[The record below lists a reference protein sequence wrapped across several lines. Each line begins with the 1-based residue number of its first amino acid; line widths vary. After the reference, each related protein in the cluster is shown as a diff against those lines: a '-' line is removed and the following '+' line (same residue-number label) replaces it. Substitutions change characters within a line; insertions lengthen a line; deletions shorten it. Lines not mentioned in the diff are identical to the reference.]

1 MLHQI
6 GVGVLGPLFR
16 TYEPSL
22 DRLVAVKVFR
32 LSVTPEQAGALVEE
46 LSRVVDVGLEHA
58 AIVTPIAAGLT
69 GMTPYLA
76 QEYVTGETLDVAM
89 RQYAPGPL
97 ETTLPFIT
105 QLASAIDYACAAGVS
120 HGALHPRDVFL
131 TPELARATGFGV
143 VAALERV
150 GLRGPVRRPY
160 SAPERIAGEPWGP
173 AADIFAL
180 AAIAFELLT
189 GRRPAG
195 TGEQVVAL
203 LGEIGGTAD
212 QPAFRRAFA
221 TALAD
226 DPAERY
232 GSAQEFAHA
241 LAVAAGL
248 EEPVAPDVAAS
259 EQDPLEQTEERWAE
273 TVSGYQVDE
282 PVPADV
288 DPELPAPTAPFELQS
303 AAAEPSLFEGIE
315 EIEEIEQIEDLAEAP
330 EVAAERPTPVEEGS
344 VEYAADADNEAEAE
358 AEDDSEIDQWP
369 IEEPAAASGEFA
381 VSDYDDDRV
390 GRSAV
395 VIRQPAS
402 REWPRRALLPLALT
416 LAVVILV
423 ALVGFVANL
432 GFDTPDPVQ
441 SPSASTGQELPVSS
455 AADIML
461 PSPSESSLAI
471 PARPAGQ
478 ESSNGIAVEVLEVLD
493 DPPVVLVPLAA
504 PPVPPATSSPA
515 PAVAPPIPLA
525 PPPAPA
531 SLQPSPGRLLVRSNP
546 PGALVDVNGAPRGTT
561 PLALSEIPYGSY
573 TLRVSRPGYV
583 SQVHEL
589 SISAGQPVGAVSVG
603 LMPAATGT
611 ASPARAAGSVFVE
624 SRPPDAQVFLD
635 GERVGRTPVLLPDV
649 AAGLHE
655 IRIQRDGYRVWST
668 TTRVV
673 TSERT
678 RVGAS
683 LDRTARP

>member
-16 TYEPSL
+16 TYEPSR

-32 LSVTPEQAGALVEE
+32 LSVTPEQARALVDE

-58 AIVTPIAAGLT
+58 GIVTPIAAGLT

-203 LGEIGGTAD
+203 LGEIGGTVD
-212 QPAFRRAFA
+212 QPAFRLALA

-232 GSAQEFAHA
+232 GSAREFAHA
-241 LAVAAGL
+241 LAVAAGI
-248 EEPVAPDVAAS
+248 EEPVAPGVAAS
-259 EQDPLEQTEERWAE
+259 EQGPLEQTEERWAE
-273 TVSGYQVDE
+273 TLSPLSDDQVDE
-282 PVPADV
+282 PMPADV
-288 DPELPAPTAPFELQS
+288 DRALPAPTAPFELQS

-315 EIEEIEQIEDLAEAP
+315 EFEELAEAP
-330 EVAAERPTPVEEGS
+330 EVAAERRPPVEEGS
-344 VEYAADADNEAEAE
+344 AEYAADGGDEAE

-369 IEEPAAASGEFA
+369 SEEPAAASAEFA
-381 VSDYDDDRV
+381 VSDAVSDHDDRAS
-390 GRSAV
+390 RSAV
-395 VIRQPAS
+395 VMPQPAS

-423 ALVGFVANL
+423 AFVANL
-432 GFDTPDPVQ
+432 ALDTPDPVQ
-441 SPSASTGQELPVSS
+441 FPSASAGQELPVSS
-455 AADIML
+455 AADIRL
-461 PSPSESSLAI
+461 PSPSESNLVS
-471 PARPAGQ
+471 PASPAGQ
-478 ESSNGIAVEVLEVLD
+478 ESSDGVAVEVLD
-493 DPPVVLVPLAA
+493 DLPVVPVPLAA

-531 SLQPSPGRLLVRSNP
+531 SLQPSPGRLLVRSSP

-561 PLALSEIPYGSY
+561 PLALSELPYGSY

-603 LMPAATGT
+603 LIPAVAG
-611 ASPARAAGSVFVE
+611 AAAPARAAGSVFVE
-624 SRPPDAQVFLD
+624 SRPPAAQVFLD
-635 GERVGRTPVLLPDV
+635 GERVGRTPVLLSDV

-655 IRIQRDGYRVWST
+655 IRIQRDGYRGWST

-673 TSERT
+673 ASERT

>member
-16 TYEPSL
+16 AYEPSR

-32 LSVTPEQAGALVEE
+32 LSVTPEQAGALVDE

-58 AIVTPIAAGLT
+58 TIVAPIAAGLT

-76 QEYVTGETLDVAM
+76 QEYVTGETLDVAI

-131 TPELARATGFGV
+131 TSELARATGFGV

-160 SAPERIAGEPWGP
+160 SAPERIAGQPWGP

-203 LGEIGGTAD
+203 LGEIGGTTD

-241 LAVAAGL
+241 LVVAAGI
-248 EEPVAPDVAAS
+248 EEPVAPGVAAS
-259 EQDPLEQTEERWAE
+259 EEGPLEQTEERWAE
-273 TVSGYQVDE
+273 TLSPLSDDQVDE

-288 DPELPAPTAPFELQS
+288 DRALPAPTAPFELQS

-315 EIEEIEQIEDLAEAP
+315 EIEEIEDLAEAP
-330 EVAAERPTPVEEGS
+330 EVAAERPTPVEDGS
-344 VEYAADADNEAEAE
+344 FEYAADAENEAE

-369 IEEPAAASGEFA
+369 IEEPAAASAEFA
-381 VSDYDDDRV
+381 ESDQDDRFS
-390 GRSAV
+390 RRAV
-395 VIRQPAS
+395 VIQQPSS

-423 ALVGFVANL
+423 AFVANL
-432 GFDTPDPVQ
+432 GLDTPDPELL
-441 SPSASTGQELPVSS
+441 PPASAGQELPVSP
-455 AADIML
+455 AADILL
-461 PSPSESSLAI
+461 PSLSESNLAG
-471 PARPAGQ
+471 PAGPAGQ
-478 ESSNGIAVEVLEVLD
+478 ESSDGTAVILLD
-493 DPPVVLVPLAA
+493 DLPIVPVPLAA
-504 PPVPPATSSPA
+504 PPVPPGTLSPA
-515 PAVAPPIPLA
+515 LAVAPPSPLA
-525 PPPAPA
+525 PPAAPPPP
-531 SLQPSPGRLLVRSNP
+531 LPLPGRLLVRSSP
-546 PGALVDVNGAPRGTT
+546 PGALVDVNGELRGTT
-561 PLALSEIPYGSY
+561 PLALGGIPYGSY

-589 SISAGQPVGAVSVG
+589 SISAGQPVGAVSAG
-603 LMPAATGT
+603 LMPAATGA

-624 SRPPDAQVFLD
+624 SRPPVAQVFLD
-635 GERVGRTPVLLPDV
+635 GERVGWTPVLLSDV

-673 TSERT
+673 VSERT

>member
-16 TYEPSL
+16 TYEPSR

-32 LSVTPEQAGALVEE
+32 LSVTPEQAGALRDE

-131 TPELARATGFGV
+131 TPDLARATGFGV

-203 LGEIGGTAD
+203 LGEIGGTVD
-212 QPAFRRAFA
+212 QPAFRLAFA

-232 GSAQEFAHA
+232 GSAREFAHA
-241 LAVAAGL
+241 LAVAAGI
-248 EEPVAPDVAAS
+248 EEPVAPGVAAS
-259 EQDPLEQTEERWAE
+259 EQGPLEQTEERWAE
-273 TVSGYQVDE
+273 TLSPLSDDQVDE

-288 DPELPAPTAPFELQS
+288 DRALPAPTAPFELQS

-315 EIEEIEQIEDLAEAP
+315 EFEELAEAP
-330 EVAAERPTPVEEGS
+330 EVAAERRPPVEEGS
-344 VEYAADADNEAEAE
+344 VEYAADAGDQAE
-358 AEDDSEIDQWP
+358 AEDDSEIDHWP
-369 IEEPAAASGEFA
+369 SEEPAEVSAEFA
-381 VSDYDDDRV
+381 VSDHDDRAS
-390 GRSAV
+390 RSAV
-395 VIRQPAS
+395 VMPQPAS

-423 ALVGFVANL
+423 AFVANL
-432 GFDTPDPVQ
+432 ALDTPDPVQ
-441 SPSASTGQELPVSS
+441 FPSASAGQELPVSS
-455 AADIML
+455 AADIRL
-461 PSPSESSLAI
+461 PSPSESNLAS
-471 PARPAGQ
+471 PASPASQ
-478 ESSNGIAVEVLEVLD
+478 ESSDGMAVEVLD
-493 DPPVVLVPLAA
+493 DLSVVPVPLAA
-504 PPVPPATSSPA
+504 PPVAPATSSPA
-515 PAVAPPIPLA
+515 PDVAPPIPLA

-531 SLQPSPGRLLVRSNP
+531 SLQPSPGRLLVRSSP

-561 PLALSEIPYGSY
+561 PLALSELPYGSY

-603 LMPAATGT
+603 LIAAVAGA

-624 SRPPDAQVFLD
+624 SRPPAAQVFLD
-635 GERVGRTPVLLPDV
+635 GERVGRTPVLLSDV

-673 TSERT
+673 ASERT

>member
-1 MLHQI
+1 M
-6 GVGVLGPLFR
+6 
-16 TYEPSL
+16 
-22 DRLVAVKVFR
+22 
-32 LSVTPEQAGALVEE
+32 
-46 LSRVVDVGLEHA
+46 GLEHA
-58 AIVTPIAAGLT
+58 AIVAPIAAGLT

-89 RQYAPGPL
+89 RHYAPGPL

-105 QLASAIDYACAAGVS
+105 QLASAIDYARAAGVS

-189 GRRPAG
+189 RRRPAG

-203 LGEIGGTAD
+203 LGEIDGTAD

-241 LAVAAGL
+241 LAIAAGL
-248 EEPVAPDVAAS
+248 EEPMAPDVAAS
-259 EQDPLEQTEERWAE
+259 ERGPLEETEERWAE
-273 TVSGYQVDE
+273 TLSGDQGDLVDE

-288 DPELPAPTAPFELQS
+288 DRALPAPTGPFELQS

-315 EIEEIEQIEDLAEAP
+315 EIEDLAEAP
-330 EVAAERPTPVEEGS
+330 ELAAERRTPVEEGS
-344 VEYAADADNEAEAE
+344 VEYAADADDVDDAEHEAE

-369 IEEPAAASGEFA
+369 SEEPAAASAEFA
-381 VSDYDDDRV
+381 ESDQDDRFS
-390 GRSAV
+390 RSAV
-395 VIRQPAS
+395 VMQQPSS

-423 ALVGFVANL
+423 AFVANL
-432 GFDTPDPVQ
+432 GLNAPDPV
-441 SPSASTGQELPVSS
+441 PFPPASGGQELPVSP
-455 AADIML
+455 AADIVL
-461 PSPSESSLAI
+461 PSPSESTLAS
-471 PARPAGQ
+471 PASPAGQ
-478 ESSNGIAVEVLEVLD
+478 ESTGVTAVELLAD
-493 DPPVVLVPLAA
+493 DLPVVPVPLVA

-515 PAVAPPIPLA
+515 PAVAPPSPLA
-525 PPPAPA
+525 PPAAPPPP
-531 SLQPSPGRLLVRSNP
+531 QPSPGRLLVRSSP
-546 PGALVDVNGAPRGTT
+546 PGALVDVNREPRGTT

-583 SQVHEL
+583 SQVREL
-589 SISAGQPVGAVSVG
+589 SVSSGRPVGAVSVG
-603 LMPAATGT
+603 LTPAATGA

-624 SRPPDAQVFLD
+624 SRPVAQVFLD
-635 GERVGRTPVLLPDV
+635 GEWVGTTPVLLSDV
-649 AAGLHE
+649 SAGVHE

-668 TTRVV
+668 TTRVMA
-673 TSERT
+673 SERT

>member
-16 TYEPSL
+16 TYEPSR
-22 DRLVAVKVFR
+22 DRLVAVKAFR
-32 LSVTPEQAGALVEE
+32 LSVTPEQAGALADE

-58 AIVTPIAAGLT
+58 AIVAPIAAGLT

-105 QLASAIDYACAAGVS
+105 QLAGAIDYACAAGVS

-131 TPELARATGFGV
+131 TPELARVTGFGV

-160 SAPERIAGEPWGP
+160 SAPERIAGQPWGP

-189 GRRPAG
+189 GRRPVG

-203 LGEIGGTAD
+203 LGAIGGTAD

-232 GSAQEFAHA
+232 GSAQDFAHA
-241 LAVAAGL
+241 LTIAAGL
-248 EEPVAPDVAAS
+248 EEPGPPDVAAR
-259 EQDPLEQTEERWAE
+259 EQGPLEQTEERW
-273 TVSGYQVDE
+273 
-282 PVPADV
+282 
-288 DPELPAPTAPFELQS
+288 LPAPTAPFELQS
-303 AAAEPSLFEGIE
+303 AAAEPSLFDGIE
-315 EIEEIEQIEDLAEAP
+315 DIERIEDLAEAP
-330 EVAAERPTPVEEGS
+330 DVAAERPTPVEEGS
-344 VEYAADADNEAEAE
+344 VEYAADAPDAPDAENEAE
-358 AEDDSEIDQWP
+358 AEDDSEIDHWP
-369 IEEPAAASGEFA
+369 IEEPAAASAEFTE
-381 VSDYDDDRV
+381 SDQGDRF
-390 GRSAV
+390 SHPAV
-395 VIRQPAS
+395 VMQRPS
-402 REWPRRALLPLALT
+402 SPEWPRRALVPLALT

-432 GFDTPDPVQ
+432 GFDTPDPEQ
-441 SPSASTGQELPVSS
+441 FPPASAGQELPVSP
-455 AADIML
+455 AADIVL
-461 PSPSESSLAI
+461 PSPSESTLAS
-471 PARPAGQ
+471 PASSAGQ
-478 ESSNGIAVEVLEVLD
+478 ESSDGPAVELLVD
-493 DPPVVLVPLAA
+493 DLPVVPVPLVA
-504 PPVPPATSSPA
+504 PPVLPATSSPA
-515 PAVAPPIPLA
+515 PVVAPPSPLA
-525 PPPAPA
+525 PPPPA
-531 SLQPSPGRLLVRSNP
+531 SPQPSPGRLLVRSSP
-546 PGALVDVNGAPRGTT
+546 PGALVDVNGEPRGTT

-589 SISAGQPVGAVSVG
+589 SISAGQPVGAASVG
-603 LMPAATGT
+603 LMPAATGA
-611 ASPARAAGSVFVE
+611 ASPARATGSVFVE
-624 SRPPDAQVFLD
+624 SRPPAAQVFLD
-635 GERVGRTPVLLPDV
+635 GEGVGRTPVLLSEV
-649 AAGLHE
+649 AAGLRE

-673 TSERT
+673 ASERT

>member
-1 MLHQI
+1 M
-6 GVGVLGPLFR
+6 
-16 TYEPSL
+16 
-22 DRLVAVKVFR
+22 FR
-32 LSVTPEQAGALVEE
+32 LSVTPEQARALVDE

-58 AIVTPIAAGLT
+58 GIVTPIAAGLT

-150 GLRGPVRRPY
+150 GLCGPVRRPY

-203 LGEIGGTAD
+203 LGEIGGTVD
-212 QPAFRRAFA
+212 QPAFRLALA

-232 GSAQEFAHA
+232 GSAREFAHA
-241 LAVAAGL
+241 LAVAAGI
-248 EEPVAPDVAAS
+248 EEPVAPGVAAS
-259 EQDPLEQTEERWAE
+259 EQGPLEQTEERWAE
-273 TVSGYQVDE
+273 TLSPLSDDQVDE
-282 PVPADV
+282 PMPADV
-288 DPELPAPTAPFELQS
+288 DRALPAPTAPFELQS

-315 EIEEIEQIEDLAEAP
+315 EFEELAEAP
-330 EVAAERPTPVEEGS
+330 EVAAERRPPVEEGS
-344 VEYAADADNEAEAE
+344 AEYAADGGDEAE

-369 IEEPAAASGEFA
+369 SEEPAAASAEFA
-381 VSDYDDDRV
+381 VSDAVSDHDDRAS
-390 GRSAV
+390 RSAV
-395 VIRQPAS
+395 VMPQPAS
-402 REWPRRALLPLALT
+402 GEWPRRALLPLALT

-423 ALVGFVANL
+423 AFVANL
-432 GFDTPDPVQ
+432 ALDTPDPVQ
-441 SPSASTGQELPVSS
+441 FPSASAGQELPVSS
-455 AADIML
+455 AADIRL
-461 PSPSESSLAI
+461 PSPSESNLVS
-471 PARPAGQ
+471 PASPAGQ
-478 ESSNGIAVEVLEVLD
+478 ESSDGVAVEVLD
-493 DPPVVLVPLAA
+493 DLPVVPVPLAA

-531 SLQPSPGRLLVRSNP
+531 SLQPSPGRLLVRSSP

-561 PLALSEIPYGSY
+561 PLALSELPYGSY

-603 LMPAATGT
+603 LIPAVAG
-611 ASPARAAGSVFVE
+611 AAAPARAAGSVFVE
-624 SRPPDAQVFLD
+624 SRPPAAQVFLD
-635 GERVGRTPVLLPDV
+635 GERVGRTPVLLSDV

-655 IRIQRDGYRVWST
+655 IRIQRDGYRGWST

-673 TSERT
+673 ASERT

>member
-16 TYEPSL
+16 TYEPSR

-32 LSVTPEQAGALVEE
+32 LNVTPEQTGALAAE

-58 AIVTPIAAGLT
+58 VIVAPIAAGLA

-105 QLASAIDYACAAGVS
+105 QLAGAIDYACAAGVS

-212 QPAFRRAFA
+212 QPAFRQAFA

-288 DPELPAPTAPFELQS
+288 DPELLAPTAPFELQS

-315 EIEEIEQIEDLAEAP
+315 EFEEIEDLAEAP

-344 VEYAADADNEAEAE
+344 VEYAADAADAENEAE

-369 IEEPAAASGEFA
+369 IEEPAAASVEFA
-381 VSDYDDDRV
+381 ESDQDDRFS
-390 GRSAV
+390 RSAV
-395 VIRQPAS
+395 VTQQPSS
-402 REWPRRALLPLALT
+402 REWPRRALLPLVLT

-423 ALVGFVANL
+423 AFVANL
-432 GFDTPDPVQ
+432 GLDTPDPV
-441 SPSASTGQELPVSS
+441 PFPPASAGQELPVSP
-455 AADIML
+455 AADIVL
-461 PSPSESSLAI
+461 PSPSESTLAS
-471 PARPAGQ
+471 PASPAGQ
-478 ESSNGIAVEVLEVLD
+478 ESSDGPTVILLD
-493 DPPVVLVPLAA
+493 DLPIVPVPLAA
-504 PPVPPATSSPA
+504 PPVPPATLSSA
-515 PAVAPPIPLA
+515 LAVAPPSPLALPAA
-525 PPPAPA
+525 PPPP
-531 SLQPSPGRLLVRSNP
+531 LPSPGRLLVRSSP
-546 PGALVDVNGAPRGTT
+546 PGALVDVNGELRGTT
-561 PLALSEIPYGSY
+561 PLALGEIPYGSY

-589 SISAGQPVGAVSVG
+589 SISAEQPVGAVSAG
-603 LMPAATGT
+603 LMPAATGA
-611 ASPARAAGSVFVE
+611 ASHARAAGSVFVE
-624 SRPPDAQVFLD
+624 SRPPVAQVFLD
-635 GERVGRTPVLLPDV
+635 GERVGRTPVLLADV

-673 TSERT
+673 ASERT

>member
-1 MLHQI
+1 M
-6 GVGVLGPLFR
+6 
-16 TYEPSL
+16 
-22 DRLVAVKVFR
+22 FR
-32 LSVTPEQAGALVEE
+32 LSVTPEQAGALADE

-58 AIVTPIAAGLT
+58 TIVAPIAAGLT

-105 QLASAIDYACAAGVS
+105 QLASALDYACAAGVS

-150 GLRGPVRRPY
+150 GVRGPVRRPY

-173 AADIFAL
+173 AADIFSL

-189 GRRPAG
+189 GRRPAGTGG

-232 GSAQEFAHA
+232 GSAEEFAHA
-241 LAVAAGL
+241 LAVAAGI
-248 EEPVAPDVAAS
+248 EEPVAPGVAAS
-259 EQDPLEQTEERWAE
+259 EQGPLEQTEERWAE
-273 TVSGYQVDE
+273 TLSPLSDDQVDE

-288 DPELPAPTAPFELQS
+288 DRELPVPTAPFELQS

-315 EIEEIEQIEDLAEAP
+315 EIDELAEAP
-330 EVAAERPTPVEEGS
+330 EVAAEARTPVEEGS
-344 VEYAADADNEAEAE
+344 VEDEAEAE
-358 AEDDSEIDQWP
+358 EAEAENDSEIDQWP
-369 IEEPAAASGEFA
+369 IEEPAATSAEFA
-381 VSDYDDDRV
+381 ESDQDYRFS
-390 GRSAV
+390 RSAV
-395 VIRQPAS
+395 GMQQPAS

-423 ALVGFVANL
+423 AFVANFGL
-432 GFDTPDPVQ
+432 DTPDAVPL
-441 SPSASTGQELPVSS
+441 PPASAGQELPVSP
-455 AADIML
+455 AADIVL
-461 PSPSESSLAI
+461 PSPSESNLAS
-471 PARPAGQ
+471 PASSAGQ
-478 ESSNGIAVEVLEVLD
+478 KSSGGTAVEVLD
-493 DPPVVLVPLAA
+493 DLRVVPVPLAA
-504 PPVPPATSSPA
+504 SPVPPAIPSPA
-515 PAVAPPIPLA
+515 PAVAPPSPLA
-525 PPPAPA
+525 SPPAPA
-531 SLQPSPGRLLVRSNP
+531 PPQPSPGRLLVRSSP

-603 LMPAATGT
+603 LMPAAPGA

-624 SRPPDAQVFLD
+624 SRPPAAQVFLD
-635 GERVGRTPVLLPDV
+635 GERVGRTPVLLSDV
-649 AAGLHE
+649 GAGLHE

-673 TSERT
+673 ASERT

>member
-16 TYEPSL
+16 TYEPSR

-32 LSVTPEQAGALVEE
+32 LSVTPEQAGALVDE

-58 AIVTPIAAGLT
+58 TIVAPIAAGLT

-120 HGALHPRDVFL
+120 HGTLHPRDVFL
-131 TPELARATGFGV
+131 TSELARATGFGV

-160 SAPERIAGEPWGP
+160 SAPERIAGQPWGP

-203 LGEIGGTAD
+203 LGEIGGTTD

-241 LAVAAGL
+241 LVVAAGI
-248 EEPVAPDVAAS
+248 EEPVAPGVAAS
-259 EQDPLEQTEERWAE
+259 EEGPLEQTEERWAE
-273 TVSGYQVDE
+273 TLSPLSPLSDDQDDQVDE

-288 DPELPAPTAPFELQS
+288 DRALPAPTAPFELQS
-303 AAAEPSLFEGIE
+303 AAAEPSLFAGLEDFE
-315 EIEEIEQIEDLAEAP
+315 ELAAAP
-330 EVAAERPTPVEEGS
+330 EVAAERRTPVEEGS
-344 VEYAADADNEAEAE
+344 VEYAADAADADDGAE

-369 IEEPAAASGEFA
+369 SEEPAAASTEFA
-381 VSDYDDDRV
+381 VSDHDDRAS
-390 GRSAV
+390 RSAV
-395 VIRQPAS
+395 VMPQPAA

-432 GFDTPDPVQ
+432 GLDTPDPVQ
-441 SPSASTGQELPVSS
+441 LTFASAGQELPVSS
-455 AADIML
+455 AADIRL
-461 PSPSESSLAI
+461 PSPSESSLAS
-471 PARPAGQ
+471 PASPAGQ
-478 ESSNGIAVEVLEVLD
+478 ESSDGIAVEVLD
-493 DPPVVLVPLAA
+493 DLPVVPVPLGAS
-504 PPVPPATSSPA
+504 PVPGATPSAA
-515 PAVAPPIPLA
+515 PAVAPSSPLA
-525 PPPAPA
+525 SPAVPA
-531 SLQPSPGRLLVRSNP
+531 SLQPSPGRLLVRSSP

-561 PLALSEIPYGSY
+561 PLALSELPYGSY
-573 TLRVSRPGYV
+573 TLRLSRPGYV

-589 SISAGQPVGAVSVG
+589 SISSGQPVGAVSVG
-603 LMPAATGT
+603 LMPAAAG
-611 ASPARAAGSVFVE
+611 AAAPARAAGSVFVE
-624 SRPPDAQVFLD
+624 SRPPAAQVFLD
-635 GERVGRTPVLLPDV
+635 DERVGRTPVLLSDV

-673 TSERT
+673 ASERT

>member
-16 TYEPSL
+16 TYEPSR

-32 LSVTPEQAGALVEE
+32 LSVTPEQAGALVDE

-58 AIVTPIAAGLT
+58 TIVAPIAAGLT

-131 TPELARATGFGV
+131 TSELARATGFGV
-143 VAALERV
+143 VAALERI

-160 SAPERIAGEPWGP
+160 SAPERIAGQPWGP

-203 LGEIGGTAD
+203 LGEIGGTTD
-212 QPAFRRAFA
+212 QLAFRRAFA

-241 LAVAAGL
+241 LVVAAGI
-248 EEPVAPDVAAS
+248 EEPVVPGVAAS
-259 EQDPLEQTEERWAE
+259 EEGPLEQTEERWAE
-273 TVSGYQVDE
+273 TLSPLSNDQVDE

-288 DPELPAPTAPFELQS
+288 DRALPAPTAPFELQS
-303 AAAEPSLFEGIE
+303 AAAEPSLFEGLE
-315 EIEEIEQIEDLAEAP
+315 EFEELAAAP
-330 EVAAERPTPVEEGS
+330 EVAAERRTPVEEGS
-344 VEYAADADNEAEAE
+344 VEYAADADDEVEAG
-358 AEDDSEIDQWP
+358 DDSEIDQWP
-369 IEEPAAASGEFA
+369 SEEPAAASAQFA
-381 VSDYDDDRV
+381 VSDHDDRAS
-390 GRSAV
+390 RSAV
-395 VIRQPAS
+395 VMPQPAS

-432 GFDTPDPVQ
+432 GLDTPDPVQ
-441 SPSASTGQELPVSS
+441 LTSASAGQELPVSS
-455 AADIML
+455 AADIRL
-461 PSPSESSLAI
+461 PSPSESSLASR
-471 PARPAGQ
+471 ASPAGQ
-478 ESSNGIAVEVLEVLD
+478 ESSDGIAVEVLD
-493 DPPVVLVPLAA
+493 DLPVVPVPLAA
-504 PPVPPATSSPA
+504 PPVPRATPSAA
-515 PAVAPPIPLA
+515 PAVAPPSPLA
-525 PPPAPA
+525 SPPAPA
-531 SLQPSPGRLLVRSNP
+531 SLQPSPGRLLVRSSP

-561 PLALSEIPYGSY
+561 PLALSELPYGSY
-573 TLRVSRPGYV
+573 TLRLSRPGYV

-603 LMPAATGT
+603 LMPAAAG
-611 ASPARAAGSVFVE
+611 AAAPARAAGSVFVE
-624 SRPPDAQVFLD
+624 SRPPAAQVFLD
-635 GERVGRTPVLLPDV
+635 DERVGRTPVLLSDV

-655 IRIQRDGYRVWST
+655 IRIQRDGYRAWST

-673 TSERT
+673 ASERT

>member
-16 TYEPSL
+16 TYEPSR

-32 LSVTPEQAGALVEE
+32 LSVTPEQAGALVDE

-58 AIVTPIAAGLT
+58 TIVAPIAAGLT

-131 TPELARATGFGV
+131 TPERARATGFGV
-143 VAALERV
+143 IAALERV

-160 SAPERIAGEPWGP
+160 SAPERIAGEAWGP

-203 LGEIGGTAD
+203 LGEIGGTTD

-241 LAVAAGL
+241 LVVAAGI
-248 EEPVAPDVAAS
+248 EEPVAPGVAAS
-259 EQDPLEQTEERWAE
+259 EEGPLEQTEERWAE
-273 TVSGYQVDE
+273 TVRGDQVDE

-288 DPELPAPTAPFELQS
+288 DRALPAPTAPFELQS
-303 AAAEPSLFEGIE
+303 AAAEPSLFDGIE
-315 EIEEIEQIEDLAEAP
+315 EVEEIEKIEDLAEAP
-330 EVAAERPTPVEEGS
+330 EVAAEYRTPVEEGS
-344 VEYAADADNEAEAE
+344 VEYAADAEDAADAETEAE

-369 IEEPAAASGEFA
+369 SEEPAAASAEFA
-381 VSDYDDDRV
+381 VSDHDDRAS
-390 GRSAV
+390 RSAV
-395 VIRQPAS
+395 VMPQPAS
-402 REWPRRALLPLALT
+402 REWSRRALLPLALT
-416 LAVVILV
+416 LTVVILV
-423 ALVGFVANL
+423 AFVANSAM
-432 GFDTPDPVQ
+432 DTPDPVQ
-441 SPSASTGQELPVSS
+441 FPSASAGQELPVSS
-455 AADIML
+455 AADIRL
-461 PSPSESSLAI
+461 PSPSGSNLAS
-471 PARPAGQ
+471 PASPAGQ
-478 ESSNGIAVEVLEVLD
+478 ESSDGVAVEVLD
-493 DPPVVLVPLAA
+493 DLPVVPVPLAA
-504 PPVPPATSSPA
+504 SPVPPATSSPA

-531 SLQPSPGRLLVRSNP
+531 SLQPSPGRLLVRSSP

-603 LMPAATGT
+603 LMPAAAG
-611 ASPARAAGSVFVE
+611 AAARAAGSVFVE
-624 SRPPDAQVFLD
+624 SRPPAAQVFLD
-635 GERVGRTPVLLPDV
+635 DERVGRTPVLLSDV

-673 TSERT
+673 ASERT

-683 LDRTARP
+683 LDRTARR

>member
-16 TYEPSL
+16 TYEPSR
-22 DRLVAVKVFR
+22 DRLVAVKAFR
-32 LSVTPEQAGALVEE
+32 LSVTPEQAGALAEE

-58 AIVTPIAAGLT
+58 AIVAPIAAGLT

-97 ETTLPFIT
+97 ETTLPLIT
-105 QLASAIDYACAAGVS
+105 QLAGAIDYASAAGVS

-131 TPELARATGFGV
+131 TPELARVTGFGV

-160 SAPERIAGEPWGP
+160 SAPERIAGQPWGP

-203 LGEIGGTAD
+203 LGAIGGTAD

-241 LAVAAGL
+241 LTIAAGL
-248 EEPVAPDVAAS
+248 EEPGPPDVAAR
-259 EQDPLEQTEERWAE
+259 EQGPLEQTEERWAE
-273 TVSGYQVDE
+273 TLSGDQGDQVDE

-288 DPELPAPTAPFELQS
+288 DRALPAPTAPFELQS

-315 EIEEIEQIEDLAEAP
+315 DIERIEDLAEAP
-330 EVAAERPTPVEEGS
+330 DVAAERPTPVEEGS
-344 VEYAADADNEAEAE
+344 VEYAADADDAENEAEAE
-358 AEDDSEIDQWP
+358 GDSEIDQWP
-369 IEEPAAASGEFA
+369 IEEPAAASAEFTE
-381 VSDYDDDRV
+381 SDQD
-390 GRSAV
+390 GRFSHPAV
-395 VIRQPAS
+395 VMQRPS
-402 REWPRRALLPLALT
+402 SPEWPRRALVPFALT

-432 GFDTPDPVQ
+432 GFDTPDPEQ
-441 SPSASTGQELPVSS
+441 FPPASAGQELPVSP
-455 AADIML
+455 AADIVL
-461 PSPSESSLAI
+461 PSPSESTLAS
-471 PARPAGQ
+471 PASPAGQ
-478 ESSNGIAVEVLEVLD
+478 ESSDGPAVELLVD
-493 DPPVVLVPLAA
+493 DLPVVPVPLVA
-504 PPVPPATSSPA
+504 PPVLPATSSPA
-515 PAVAPPIPLA
+515 PAVAPPSPLA
-525 PPPAPA
+525 PPPPA
-531 SLQPSPGRLLVRSNP
+531 SPQPSPGRLLVRSSP
-546 PGALVDVNGAPRGTT
+546 PGALVDVNGEPRGTT
-561 PLALSEIPYGSY
+561 PLALGEIPYGSY

-589 SISAGQPVGAVSVG
+589 SISAGQPVGAASVG
-603 LMPAATGT
+603 LMPAATGA
-611 ASPARAAGSVFVE
+611 ASPARATGSVFVE
-624 SRPPDAQVFLD
+624 SRPPAAQVFLD
-635 GERVGRTPVLLPDV
+635 GEGVGRTPVLLSEV
-649 AAGLHE
+649 AAGLRE

-673 TSERT
+673 ASERT

>member
-16 TYEPSL
+16 TYEPSR

-32 LSVTPEQAGALVEE
+32 LSVTPEQAGALVDE

-58 AIVTPIAAGLT
+58 TIVAPIAAGLT

-131 TPELARATGFGV
+131 TSELARATGFGV

-160 SAPERIAGEPWGP
+160 SAPERIAGQPWGP

-203 LGEIGGTAD
+203 LGEIGGTTD

-241 LAVAAGL
+241 LVVAAGI
-248 EEPVAPDVAAS
+248 EEPVAPGVAAS
-259 EQDPLEQTEERWAE
+259 EEGPLEQTEERWAE
-273 TVSGYQVDE
+273 TLSPLSDDQVDE

-288 DPELPAPTAPFELQS
+288 DRALPAPTAPFELQS

-315 EIEEIEQIEDLAEAP
+315 EIEEIEDLAEAP
-330 EVAAERPTPVEEGS
+330 EVAAERPTPVEDGS
-344 VEYAADADNEAEAE
+344 FEYAADAENEAE

-369 IEEPAAASGEFA
+369 IEEPAAASAEFA
-381 VSDYDDDRV
+381 ESDQDDRFS
-390 GRSAV
+390 RRAV
-395 VIRQPAS
+395 VIQQPSS

-423 ALVGFVANL
+423 AFVANL
-432 GFDTPDPVQ
+432 GLDTPDPELL
-441 SPSASTGQELPVSS
+441 PPASAGQELPVSP
-455 AADIML
+455 AADILL
-461 PSPSESSLAI
+461 PSLSESNLAG
-471 PARPAGQ
+471 PAGPAGQ
-478 ESSNGIAVEVLEVLD
+478 ESSDGTAVILLD
-493 DPPVVLVPLAA
+493 DLPIVPVPLAA
-504 PPVPPATSSPA
+504 PPVPPGTLSPA
-515 PAVAPPIPLA
+515 LAVAPPSPLA
-525 PPPAPA
+525 PPAAPPPP
-531 SLQPSPGRLLVRSNP
+531 LPLPGRLLVRSSP
-546 PGALVDVNGAPRGTT
+546 PGALVDVNGELRGTT
-561 PLALSEIPYGSY
+561 PLALGGIPYGSY

-589 SISAGQPVGAVSVG
+589 SISAGQPVGAVSAG
-603 LMPAATGT
+603 LMPAATGA

-624 SRPPDAQVFLD
+624 SRPPVAQVFLD
-635 GERVGRTPVLLPDV
+635 GERVGWTPVLLSDV

-673 TSERT
+673 VSEHT

>member
-16 TYEPSL
+16 TYEPSR

-32 LSVTPEQAGALVEE
+32 LSVTPEQAGALVDE

-58 AIVTPIAAGLT
+58 TIVAPIAAGLT

-131 TPELARATGFGV
+131 TPERARATGFGV

-203 LGEIGGTAD
+203 LGEIGGTTD

-241 LAVAAGL
+241 LAVAAGI
-248 EEPVAPDVAAS
+248 EEPVAPGVAAS
-259 EQDPLEQTEERWAE
+259 EEGPLEQTEERWAE
-273 TVSGYQVDE
+273 TLSGDQVDE

-288 DPELPAPTAPFELQS
+288 DRALPAPTAPFERQS

-315 EIEEIEQIEDLAEAP
+315 EFEELAEPP
-330 EVAAERPTPVEEGS
+330 EVAAEYRTPVEEGS
-344 VEYAADADNEAEAE
+344 VEYAADADDEAE

-369 IEEPAAASGEFA
+369 SEEPAAASAEFA
-381 VSDYDDDRV
+381 VSDHDDRAS
-390 GRSAV
+390 RSAV
-395 VIRQPAS
+395 VMPQPAS

-423 ALVGFVANL
+423 AFVANL
-432 GFDTPDPVQ
+432 ALDTPDPVQ
-441 SPSASTGQELPVSS
+441 FPSASAGQELPVSS
-455 AADIML
+455 AADIRL
-461 PSPSESSLAI
+461 PSPSESNLVS
-471 PARPAGQ
+471 PASPAGQ
-478 ESSNGIAVEVLEVLD
+478 ESSDGVAVEVLD
-493 DPPVVLVPLAA
+493 DLPVVPVPLVA

-515 PAVAPPIPLA
+515 PAVAPRIPLA
-525 PPPAPA
+525 PPPTPA
-531 SLQPSPGRLLVRSNP
+531 SLQPSPGRLLVRSSP

-589 SISAGQPVGAVSVG
+589 SISAGQPVGTVSVG
-603 LMPAATGT
+603 LMPAAAG
-611 ASPARAAGSVFVE
+611 AAAPARAAGSVFVE
-624 SRPPDAQVFLD
+624 SRPPAAQVFLD
-635 GERVGRTPVLLPDV
+635 DERVGRTPVLLSDV

-673 TSERT
+673 ASERT
-678 RVGAS
+678 RVRAS

>member
-1 MLHQI
+1 M
-6 GVGVLGPLFR
+6 
-16 TYEPSL
+16 
-22 DRLVAVKVFR
+22 
-32 LSVTPEQAGALVEE
+32 
-46 LSRVVDVGLEHA
+46 GLEHA
-58 AIVTPIAAGLT
+58 AIVAPIAAGLT

-89 RQYAPGPL
+89 RHYAPGPL

-105 QLASAIDYACAAGVS
+105 QLASAIDYARAAGVS

-203 LGEIGGTAD
+203 LGEIDGTAD

-241 LAVAAGL
+241 LTAGAGIG
-248 EEPVAPDVAAS
+248 EPVAPGVAAS
-259 EQDPLEQTEERWAE
+259 EQGPVEQTEERWAE
-273 TVSGYQVDE
+273 TLSSLSPLNDDEVDE

-288 DPELPAPTAPFELQS
+288 DSALPASTTPFELQS
-303 AAAEPSLFEGIE
+303 AAAEPSLFEEIE
-315 EIEEIEQIEDLAEAP
+315 EIEEIEDLAEAP
-330 EVAAERPTPVEEGS
+330 EVAAERRTPVEEGS
-344 VEYAADADNEAEAE
+344 VEYAADAENEAE

-369 IEEPAAASGEFA
+369 SEEPAAASAEFA
-381 VSDYDDDRV
+381 ESDQDDRFS
-390 GRSAV
+390 RSAV
-395 VIRQPAS
+395 VMQQPSS

-423 ALVGFVANL
+423 AFVANL
-432 GFDTPDPVQ
+432 GLNAPDPV
-441 SPSASTGQELPVSS
+441 PFPPASGGQELPVSP
-455 AADIML
+455 AADIVL
-461 PSPSESSLAI
+461 PSPSESTLAS
-471 PARPAGQ
+471 PASPAGQ
-478 ESSNGIAVEVLEVLD
+478 ESTGVTAVELLAD
-493 DPPVVLVPLAA
+493 DLPVVPVPLAA
-504 PPVPPATSSPA
+504 PPVPPATLSPA
-515 PAVAPPIPLA
+515 PAVVPPSPLA
-525 PPPAPA
+525 PPAAPPPP
-531 SLQPSPGRLLVRSNP
+531 QPSPGRLLVRSSP
-546 PGALVDVNGAPRGTT
+546 PGALVDVNGEPRGTT

-583 SQVHEL
+583 SQVRDL
-589 SISAGQPVGAVSVG
+589 SVSAGRPVGAVSVG
-603 LMPAATGT
+603 LTPAATGA

-624 SRPPDAQVFLD
+624 SRPVAQVFLD
-635 GERVGRTPVLLPDV
+635 GERVGTTPVLLSDV
-649 AAGLHE
+649 SAGVHE

-668 TTRVV
+668 TTRVMA
-673 TSERT
+673 SERT

-683 LDRTARP
+683 LNRTARP

>member
-1 MLHQI
+1 M
-6 GVGVLGPLFR
+6 
-16 TYEPSL
+16 
-22 DRLVAVKVFR
+22 FR
-32 LSVTPEQAGALVEE
+32 LSVTPEQAGALVDE

-58 AIVTPIAAGLT
+58 TIVAPIAAGLT

-150 GLRGPVRRPY
+150 GLRCPVRRPY

-203 LGEIGGTAD
+203 LGDIGGTTD

-232 GSAQEFAHA
+232 RSAQEFAHA
-241 LAVAAGL
+241 LAVAAGI
-248 EEPVAPDVAAS
+248 EEPVAPGVAAS
-259 EQDPLEQTEERWAE
+259 EEGPLEQTEERWAE
-273 TVSGYQVDE
+273 TLSGDQVDE

-288 DPELPAPTAPFELQS
+288 DRALPAPTAPFELQS

-315 EIEEIEQIEDLAEAP
+315 EFEELAEAP
-330 EVAAERPTPVEEGS
+330 EVAAERRTPVEEGS
-344 VEYAADADNEAEAE
+344 VEYAADAADADDE
-358 AEDDSEIDQWP
+358 AEDENDSEIDPWP
-369 IEEPAAASGEFA
+369 SEEPAAASAEFA
-381 VSDYDDDRV
+381 VSDHDDRV
-390 GRSAV
+390 SRSV
-395 VIRQPAS
+395 VVMRQPAS

-423 ALVGFVANL
+423 ALVAFVANL
-432 GFDTPDPVQ
+432 GFDTPDPVRF
-441 SPSASTGQELPVSS
+441 PSASAGQELPVSS
-455 AADIML
+455 AADIRL
-461 PSPSESSLAI
+461 PSPSESSLPS
-471 PARPAGQ
+471 PASPAGQ
-478 ESSNGIAVEVLEVLD
+478 ESSDGIAVEVLD
-493 DPPVVLVPLAA
+493 DLPVVPVPLAA
-504 PPVPPATSSPA
+504 PPVPPASSTPA
-515 PAVAPPIPLA
+515 PAIAPPIPLA
-525 PPPAPA
+525 SPTAPA
-531 SLQPSPGRLLVRSNP
+531 SLQPSPGRLLVRSSP

-561 PLALSEIPYGSY
+561 PLALSELPYGSY

-603 LMPAATGT
+603 LMPAAAG
-611 ASPARAAGSVFVE
+611 AAAPARAAGSVFVE
-624 SRPPDAQVFLD
+624 SRPPAAQVFLD
-635 GERVGRTPVLLPDV
+635 DERVGRTPVLLSDV

-655 IRIQRDGYRVWST
+655 IRIQRDGYRAWST

-673 TSERT
+673 ASERT
-678 RVGAS
+678 RVRAS

>member
-16 TYEPSL
+16 TYEPSR

-32 LSVTPEQAGALVEE
+32 LSVTPEQAGALVDE

-58 AIVTPIAAGLT
+58 TIVAPIAAGLT

-131 TPELARATGFGV
+131 TSELARATGFGV

-150 GLRGPVRRPY
+150 GLCGPVRRPY
-160 SAPERIAGEPWGP
+160 SAPERIAGQPWGP

-203 LGEIGGTAD
+203 LGEIGGTTD

-241 LAVAAGL
+241 LVVAAGI
-248 EEPVAPDVAAS
+248 EEPVAPGVAAS
-259 EQDPLEQTEERWAE
+259 EEGPLEQTEERWAE
-273 TVSGYQVDE
+273 TLSPLSDDQVDE

-288 DPELPAPTAPFELQS
+288 DRALPAPTAPFELQS
-303 AAAEPSLFEGIE
+303 AAAEPSLFEGLEDFE
-315 EIEEIEQIEDLAEAP
+315 ELAEAR
-330 EVAAERPTPVEEGS
+330 EVAAERRTPVEEGS
-344 VEYAADADNEAEAE
+344 VEYAAAAADADDGAE

-369 IEEPAAASGEFA
+369 SEEPAAASAQFA
-381 VSDYDDDRV
+381 VSYHDDRAS
-390 GRSAV
+390 RSAV
-395 VIRQPAS
+395 VMPQPAS

-423 ALVGFVANL
+423 GFVANL
-432 GFDTPDPVQ
+432 GLDTPDPVQ
-441 SPSASTGQELPVSS
+441 LTSASAGQELPVSS
-455 AADIML
+455 AADIRL
-461 PSPSESSLAI
+461 PSPSESSLAS
-471 PARPAGQ
+471 PASPAGQ
-478 ESSNGIAVEVLEVLD
+478 ESSDGIAVEVLD
-493 DPPVVLVPLAA
+493 DLPVVPVVPLAA
-504 PPVPPATSSPA
+504 PPVPPATSSRA
-515 PAVAPPIPLA
+515 PAVAPRIPLA

-531 SLQPSPGRLLVRSNP
+531 SLQPSPGRLFVRSSP

-573 TLRVSRPGYV
+573 TLRLSRPGYV

-589 SISAGQPVGAVSVG
+589 SISAGQPVGAISVG
-603 LMPAATGT
+603 LMPTAAG
-611 ASPARAAGSVFVE
+611 AAAPARAAGSVFVE
-624 SRPPDAQVFLD
+624 SRPPAARVFLD
-635 GERVGRTPVLLPDV
+635 DERVGRTPVLLSDV

-673 TSERT
+673 ASERT

>member
-1 MLHQI
+1 M
-6 GVGVLGPLFR
+6 
-16 TYEPSL
+16 
-22 DRLVAVKVFR
+22 FR
-32 LSVTPEQAGALVEE
+32 LSVTPEQAGALADE

-58 AIVTPIAAGLT
+58 TIVAPIAAGLT

-105 QLASAIDYACAAGVS
+105 QLASALDYACAVGVS

-150 GLRGPVRRPY
+150 GVRSPVRRPY

-173 AADIFAL
+173 AADIFSL

-232 GSAQEFAHA
+232 GSAEEFAHA
-241 LAVAAGL
+241 LAVAAGI
-248 EEPVAPDVAAS
+248 EEPVAPGVAAS
-259 EQDPLEQTEERWAE
+259 EQGPLEQTEERWAE
-273 TVSGYQVDE
+273 TLSPLSDDQVDE

-288 DPELPAPTAPFELQS
+288 DRELPAPTAPFELQS

-315 EIEEIEQIEDLAEAP
+315 EIDELAEAP
-330 EVAAERPTPVEEGS
+330 EVAAEARTPVEEGS
-344 VEYAADADNEAEAE
+344 VEYAADAEDEAEAE
-358 AEDDSEIDQWP
+358 EAEAENDPEIDQWP
-369 IEEPAAASGEFA
+369 IEEPAAASAEFA
-381 VSDYDDDRV
+381 ESDQDDRFS
-390 GRSAV
+390 RSAV
-395 VIRQPAS
+395 VMQQPAS

-432 GFDTPDPVQ
+432 GFDTPDPV
-441 SPSASTGQELPVSS
+441 PLPPASAGQELPVSP
-455 AADIML
+455 AADIVL
-461 PSPSESSLAI
+461 PSPSESNLAS
-471 PARPAGQ
+471 PASPAGQ
-478 ESSNGIAVEVLEVLD
+478 ESSGGTAVEVLD
-493 DPPVVLVPLAA
+493 DLRVVPVPLAA
-504 PPVPPATSSPA
+504 SPVPPATPSPA
-515 PAVAPPIPLA
+515 PAVAPPSPLA
-525 PPPAPA
+525 SPPAPA
-531 SLQPSPGRLLVRSNP
+531 PPQPSPGRLLVRSSP

-603 LMPAATGT
+603 LMPAAP
-611 ASPARAAGSVFVE
+611 SPARAAGSVFVE
-624 SRPPDAQVFLD
+624 SRPPAAQVFLD
-635 GERVGRTPVLLPDV
+635 GERVGRTPVLVSDV
-649 AAGLHE
+649 VAGLHE

-668 TTRVV
+668 TTRVGA
-673 TSERT
+673 SERT
-678 RVGAS
+678 RVRAS

>member
-16 TYEPSL
+16 TYEPSR
-22 DRLVAVKVFR
+22 DRLVAVKAFR
-32 LSVTPEQAGALVEE
+32 LSVTPEQAGALADE

-58 AIVTPIAAGLT
+58 AIVAPIAAGLT

-105 QLASAIDYACAAGVS
+105 QLAGAIDYACAAGVS

-131 TPELARATGFGV
+131 TPELARVTGFGV

-160 SAPERIAGEPWGP
+160 SAPERIAGQPWGP

-189 GRRPAG
+189 GRRPVG

-203 LGEIGGTAD
+203 LGAIGGTAD

-232 GSAQEFAHA
+232 GSAQDFAHA
-241 LAVAAGL
+241 LTIAAGL
-248 EEPVAPDVAAS
+248 EEPGPPDVAAR
-259 EQDPLEQTEERWAE
+259 EQGPLEQTEERW
-273 TVSGYQVDE
+273 
-282 PVPADV
+282 
-288 DPELPAPTAPFELQS
+288 LPAPTAPFELQS
-303 AAAEPSLFEGIE
+303 AAAEPSLFDGIE
-315 EIEEIEQIEDLAEAP
+315 DIERIEDMAEAP
-330 EVAAERPTPVEEGS
+330 DVAAERPTPVEEGS
-344 VEYAADADNEAEAE
+344 VEYAADAPDAPDAENEAE
-358 AEDDSEIDQWP
+358 AEDDSEIDHWP
-369 IEEPAAASGEFA
+369 IEEPAAASAEFTE
-381 VSDYDDDRV
+381 SDQGDRF
-390 GRSAV
+390 SHPAV
-395 VIRQPAS
+395 VMQRPS
-402 REWPRRALLPLALT
+402 SPEWPRRALVPLALT

-432 GFDTPDPVQ
+432 GFDTPDPEQ
-441 SPSASTGQELPVSS
+441 FPPASAGQELPVSP
-455 AADIML
+455 AADIVL
-461 PSPSESSLAI
+461 PSPSESTLAS
-471 PARPAGQ
+471 PASSAGQ
-478 ESSNGIAVEVLEVLD
+478 ESSDGPAVELLVD
-493 DPPVVLVPLAA
+493 DLPVVPVPLVA
-504 PPVPPATSSPA
+504 PPVLPATSSPA
-515 PAVAPPIPLA
+515 PVVAPPSPLA
-525 PPPAPA
+525 PPPPA
-531 SLQPSPGRLLVRSNP
+531 SPQPSPGRLLVRSSP
-546 PGALVDVNGAPRGTT
+546 PGALVDVNGEPRGTT

-589 SISAGQPVGAVSVG
+589 SISAGQPVGAASVG
-603 LMPAATGT
+603 LMPAATGA
-611 ASPARAAGSVFVE
+611 ASPARATGSVFVE
-624 SRPPDAQVFLD
+624 SRPPAAQVFLD
-635 GERVGRTPVLLPDV
+635 GEGVGRTPVLLSEV
-649 AAGLHE
+649 AAGLRE

-673 TSERT
+673 ASERT

>member
-1 MLHQI
+1 M
-6 GVGVLGPLFR
+6 
-16 TYEPSL
+16 
-22 DRLVAVKVFR
+22 
-32 LSVTPEQAGALVEE
+32 
-46 LSRVVDVGLEHA
+46 GLEHA
-58 AIVTPIAAGLT
+58 AIVAPIAAGLT

-160 SAPERIAGEPWGP
+160 SAPERIAGQPWGP

-241 LAVAAGL
+241 LVIAAGI

-259 EQDPLEQTEERWAE
+259 EEGPLEQTEERWAE
-273 TVSGYQVDE
+273 TLSPLSDDQVDE

-288 DPELPAPTAPFELQS
+288 DRALPAPTAPFELQS

-315 EIEEIEQIEDLAEAP
+315 EIEEIEDLAEAP

-344 VEYAADADNEAEAE
+344 VEYAADAENEAE

-369 IEEPAAASGEFA
+369 IEEPAAASAEFA
-381 VSDYDDDRV
+381 ESDQDDRFS
-390 GRSAV
+390 RRAV
-395 VIRQPAS
+395 VIQQPSS

-423 ALVGFVANL
+423 AFVANL
-432 GFDTPDPVQ
+432 GLDTPDPELL
-441 SPSASTGQELPVSS
+441 PPASAGQELPVSP
-455 AADIML
+455 AADILL
-461 PSPSESSLAI
+461 PSLSESNLAG
-471 PARPAGQ
+471 PAGPAGQ
-478 ESSNGIAVEVLEVLD
+478 ESSDGTAVILLD
-493 DPPVVLVPLAA
+493 DLPIVPVPLAA
-504 PPVPPATSSPA
+504 PPVPPGTLSPA
-515 PAVAPPIPLA
+515 LAVAPPSPLA
-525 PPPAPA
+525 PPAAPPPP
-531 SLQPSPGRLLVRSNP
+531 LPLPGRLLVRSSP
-546 PGALVDVNGAPRGTT
+546 PGALVDVNGELRGTT
-561 PLALSEIPYGSY
+561 PLALGGIPYGSY

-589 SISAGQPVGAVSVG
+589 SISAGQPVGAVSAG
-603 LMPAATGT
+603 LMPAATGA

-624 SRPPDAQVFLD
+624 SRPPVAQVFLD
-635 GERVGRTPVLLPDV
+635 GERVGWTPVLLSDV

-673 TSERT
+673 VSERT

>member
-16 TYEPSL
+16 TYEPSR
-22 DRLVAVKVFR
+22 DRLVAVKAFR
-32 LSVTPEQAGALVEE
+32 LNVTPEQAGALAAE

-58 AIVTPIAAGLT
+58 VIVAPIAAGLA

-105 QLASAIDYACAAGVS
+105 QLAGAIDYACAAGVS
-120 HGALHPRDVFL
+120 HGTLHPRDVFL

-203 LGEIGGTAD
+203 LGEIGGTAG

-282 PVPADV
+282 PVSADV
-288 DPELPAPTAPFELQS
+288 NPELPAPTAPFELQS

-315 EIEEIEQIEDLAEAP
+315 EIEDLAEAP
-330 EVAAERPTPVEEGS
+330 EVAAERRTPVEEGN
-344 VEYAADADNEAEAE
+344 VEYAADADDAADAENEAE

-369 IEEPAAASGEFA
+369 IEEPVAASVEFA
-381 VSDYDDDRV
+381 ESDQDDRFS
-390 GRSAV
+390 RSAV
-395 VIRQPAS
+395 VMQQPSS
-402 REWPRRALLPLALT
+402 REWPRRALLPLVLT

-423 ALVGFVANL
+423 AFVANL
-432 GFDTPDPVQ
+432 GLDTPDPG
-441 SPSASTGQELPVSS
+441 PFPPASAGQELPVSP
-455 AADIML
+455 AADIVL
-461 PSPSESSLAI
+461 PSPSKSTLAS
-471 PARPAGQ
+471 PASPAGQ
-478 ESSNGIAVEVLEVLD
+478 ESSDGPAVILLD
-493 DPPVVLVPLAA
+493 DLPIVPVPLAA
-504 PPVPPATSSPA
+504 PPVPPATLSPVL
-515 PAVAPPIPLA
+515 AVAQPSPLA
-525 PPPAPA
+525 LPATPPPPR
-531 SLQPSPGRLLVRSNP
+531 PSPGRLLVRSSP
-546 PGALVDVNGAPRGTT
+546 PGALVDVNGELRGTT
-561 PLALSEIPYGSY
+561 PLALGEIPYGSY

-589 SISAGQPVGAVSVG
+589 SISAGQPVGAVSAG
-603 LMPAATGT
+603 LMPAATGA

-624 SRPPDAQVFLD
+624 SRPPVAQVFLD
-635 GERVGRTPVLLPDV
+635 GERVGRTPVLLADV

-673 TSERT
+673 ASERT

>member
-16 TYEPSL
+16 TYEPSR

-32 LSVTPEQAGALVEE
+32 LSVTPEQAGALAEE

-203 LGEIGGTAD
+203 LGEIGGAAD

-248 EEPVAPDVAAS
+248 EDPVAPGVAAS
-259 EQDPLEQTEERWAE
+259 ERGPLEQTEERWAE
-273 TVSGYQVDE
+273 TLNGDQVDE

-288 DPELPAPTAPFELQS
+288 DRALPAPTAPFERQS
-303 AAAEPSLFEGIE
+303 AAAEPSLFDGIE

-330 EVAAERPTPVEEGS
+330 EVAAERRTPVEEGS
-344 VEYAADADNEAEAE
+344 VEYAADADDEAE
-358 AEDDSEIDQWP
+358 AEDDSDIDQWP
-369 IEEPAAASGEFA
+369 VEEPAAVSAEFA
-381 VSDYDDDRV
+381 VSDHDDRV
-390 GRSAV
+390 SRSAV
-395 VIRQPAS
+395 VMPQPAS

-423 ALVGFVANL
+423 AFVANL
-432 GFDTPDPVQ
+432 ALDTPDPVQ
-441 SPSASTGQELPVSS
+441 FPSASAGQELPVSS

-461 PSPSESSLAI
+461 PSPSEPNLAS
-471 PARPAGQ
+471 PASPAGQ
-478 ESSNGIAVEVLEVLD
+478 ESSDGIAVEVLD
-493 DPPVVLVPLAA
+493 DLPVVPVPLAA

-515 PAVAPPIPLA
+515 PAVAPPSPLA
-525 PPPAPA
+525 PPPPA
-531 SLQPSPGRLLVRSNP
+531 SPQPSPGRLLVRSSP
-546 PGALVDVNGAPRGTT
+546 PGALVDVNGTPRGTT
-561 PLALSEIPYGSY
+561 PLALGEIPYGSY

-589 SISAGQPVGAVSVG
+589 SISAGQPVGAVSVR
-603 LMPAATGT
+603 LMPAATGA

-624 SRPPDAQVFLD
+624 SRPPAAQVFLD
-635 GERVGRTPVLLPDV
+635 GERVGRTPVLLSDV

-673 TSERT
+673 ASERT

>member
-16 TYEPSL
+16 TYEPSR

-32 LSVTPEQAGALVEE
+32 LSVTPEQAGALVDE

-58 AIVTPIAAGLT
+58 TIVAPIAAGLT

-131 TPELARATGFGV
+131 TSELARATGFGV

-160 SAPERIAGEPWGP
+160 SAPERIAGQPWGP

-203 LGEIGGTAD
+203 LGEIGGTTD

-241 LAVAAGL
+241 LVVAAGI
-248 EEPVAPDVAAS
+248 EEPVAPGVAAS
-259 EQDPLEQTEERWAE
+259 EEGPLEQTEERWAE
-273 TVSGYQVDE
+273 TLSPLSDDQVDE

-288 DPELPAPTAPFELQS
+288 DRALPAPTAPFELQS
-303 AAAEPSLFEGIE
+303 AAAEPSLFKGLEDFE
-315 EIEEIEQIEDLAEAP
+315 ELAEAP
-330 EVAAERPTPVEEGS
+330 EVAAERRTPVEEGS
-344 VEYAADADNEAEAE
+344 VEYAAAAADADDGAE
-358 AEDDSEIDQWP
+358 AEDDSEIDQCP
-369 IEEPAAASGEFA
+369 SEEPAAASAQFA
-381 VSDYDDDRV
+381 VSDHDDRAS
-390 GRSAV
+390 RSAV
-395 VIRQPAS
+395 VMPQPAS

-432 GFDTPDPVQ
+432 GLDTPDPVQ
-441 SPSASTGQELPVSS
+441 LTSASAGQELPVSS
-455 AADIML
+455 AADIRL
-461 PSPSESSLAI
+461 PSPSESSLAS
-471 PARPAGQ
+471 PASPAGQ
-478 ESSNGIAVEVLEVLD
+478 ESSDGIAVEVLD
-493 DPPVVLVPLAA
+493 DLPVVPVVPLAA

-515 PAVAPPIPLA
+515 PAVAPRIPLA

-531 SLQPSPGRLLVRSNP
+531 SLQPSPGRLFVRSSP

-573 TLRVSRPGYV
+573 TLRLSRPGYV

-589 SISAGQPVGAVSVG
+589 SISAGQPVGAISVG
-603 LMPAATGT
+603 LMPTAAG
-611 ASPARAAGSVFVE
+611 AAAPARAAGSVFVE
-624 SRPPDAQVFLD
+624 SRPPAAQVFLD
-635 GERVGRTPVLLPDV
+635 DERVGRTPVLLSDV

-673 TSERT
+673 ASERT